1 VFVSHAARTNSVK
14 ILADDSETMTE
25 TVESALAPLLIFGS
39 FFGLGMFEYPCGQP
53 RAYLSYLYALAI
65 WGGSLTYFFYYI
77 ISIIQNENRVF
88 IIYTIKFILVNIL
101 IPISFCRFKVKI
113 FKCTPGPYMIIF
125 NFILLIFLF
134 NNIFN

>member
-1 VFVSHAARTNSVK
+1 MFVSHAARTNLVK

-39 FFGLGMFEYPCGQP
+39 FFGLGMFEYPRGQP
-53 RAYLSYLYALAI
+53 RAYPSYLYALAI

-77 ISIIQNENRVF
+77 IIIMQDDNKICIF
-88 IIYTIKFILVNIL
+88 CIIKLILVNIL
-101 IPISFCRFKVKI
+101 IPISFCRFKVTI
-113 FKCTPGPYMIIF
+113 FKCTPGLYMIIF
-125 NFILLIFLF
+125 NLILLIFLF